1 MGALHDLFDEYRDRV
16 AFFIVY
22 IKEAHPEDG
31 WVVTHN
37 REEGIAVSDPSSDQE
52 RADVAD
58 SCVVRSAIRIPVLVD
73 SMNNTVASAYG
84 GWPDRLYLIG
94 NACRFARHEV
104 RVEVSRRGDMTEVTV
119 ADDGPG
125 FPQAL
130 LPVAFDRFSRGDSA
144 RGRRAGGAGLGLA
157 IAAALV
163 EASGGTISASN
174 DSWSEG
180 ALVTVRLPSGG

>member
-1 MGALHDLFDEYRDRV
+1 LGALHDLFDEYRDRV

-37 REEGIAVSDPSSDQE
+37 REDGIAVSDPSSDQE

-73 SMNNTVASAYG
+73 SMDNTVASAYG

-94 NACRFARHEV
+94 R
-104 RVEVSRRGDMTEVTV
+104 
-119 ADDGPG
+119 DGR
-125 FPQAL
+125 
-130 LPVAFDRFSRGDSA
+130 VAFQGEMGPFGFLPDRLEAAITGEL
-144 RGRRAGGAGLGLA
+144 RAIPA
-157 IAAALV
+157 
-163 EASGGTISASN
+163 
-174 DSWSEG
+174 
-180 ALVTVRLPSGG
+180 PK

>member
-22 IKEAHPEDG
+22 IKEVHPEDG

-94 NACRFARHEV
+94 R
-104 RVEVSRRGDMTEVTV
+104 
-119 ADDGPG
+119 DGR
-125 FPQAL
+125 
-130 LPVAFDRFSRGDSA
+130 VAFQGEMGPFGFLPDRLEA
-144 RGRRAGGAGLGLA
+144 A
-157 IAAALV
+157 IAGELRAIPA
-163 EASGGTISASN
+163 
-174 DSWSEG
+174 
-180 ALVTVRLPSGG
+180 PK